1 MTGVGR
7 LLAARATADPDGIAF
22 IDGASG
28 RRLQWRDL
36 ALHAGR
42 WETLAR
48 RTGLEP
54 GRRVALVVDDPL
66 TFAAGYLGC
75 LAAGLTVVPLDPRG
89 TAEELAL
96 ATARLRVDVLAGG
109 VEGPAGGPLALWT
122 VAVDG
127 PREIRPAPS
136 GPRPGDAVAL
146 RPAALLASS
155 GTTGDPKGVPLSERL
170 LLDGARRVVDH
181 HRLSPSERGYTPLP
195 LFHVNAQ
202 VVGLLATVMGG
213 GSLVVE
219 ARFDRDAY
227 WDRVAAW
234 RPTWL
239 NAVPAVLGALVETPA
254 PDARVVDGIRFARSA
269 SAPLPPA
276 VLERFRRHT
285 GVSVLETYGMTE
297 VAGQIAANPLDPALR
312 RPGSVGMPVGVDLE
326 VATPDG
332 LRAAPGEL
340 GSVRLRGAAVVTH
353 YLELTASGLE
363 RVRPACD
370 RRGWL
375 TTGDLG
381 RLDADGFLHLAGRE
395 DDVINRGGEKFHPQE
410 VERVLLDHPAVAAAA
425 VVGAPH
431 PRLGQVAVAFVT
443 VRGPAGDALASELA
457 GICAQRLAR
466 YKRPVEIRVTPALP
480 LGPTGKV
487 RRRELRAALAA

>member
-1 MTGVGR
+1 MTRVGR
-7 LLAARATADPDGIAF
+7 LLAARAAGDPGGVAF

-28 RRLQWRDL
+28 RRLRWCDL
-36 ALHAGR
+36 AAHAAR
-42 WETLAR
+42 WEALAR
-48 RTGLEP
+48 GTGLEP
-54 GRRVALVVDDPL
+54 RRRIALVVEDPL

-89 TAEELAL
+89 TTDELAL
-96 ATARLRVDVLAGG
+96 ATARLRADILATGE
-109 VEGPAGGPLALWT
+109 EGSTSGELALWT
-122 VAVDG
+122 VATDG
-127 PREIRPAPS
+127 PREVRPSPPGA
-136 GPRPGDAVAL
+136 RAGDAVAL

-170 LLDGARRVVDH
+170 LLDGARRVVGH
-181 HRLSPSERGYTPLP
+181 HRLSPAERGYTPLP

-202 VVGLLATVMGG
+202 VVGLLATLVGG
-213 GSLVVE
+213 GSLVVD

-239 NAVPAVLGALVETPA
+239 NAVPAVLGALVEASAPPA
-254 PDARVVDGIRFARSA
+254 PVVEGIRFARSA

-276 VLERFRRHT
+276 LLERFQRHT

-297 VAGQIAANPLDPALR
+297 VAGQIAANPLDAAAR
-312 RPGSVGMPVGVDLE
+312 RPGSVGLPVGVDLE

-332 LRAAPGEL
+332 LPVASGEL
-340 GSVRLRGAAVVTH
+340 GSVRLRGDAVVTH
-353 YLELTASGLE
+353 YLELTTSGPE
-363 RVRPACD
+363 RLRPARD
-370 RRGWL
+370 AGGWL

-381 RLDADGFLHLAGRE
+381 RVDDAGFLHLAGRE

-410 VERVLLDHPAVAAAA
+410 VERVLLDHPAVSAAA

-443 VRGPAGDALASELA
+443 VRGHVPDALAGELA
-457 GICAQRLAR
+457 GMCAERLAR
-466 YKRPVEIRVTPALP
+466 YKRPVEIRITPALP

>member
-7 LLAARATADPDGIAF
+7 LLTARATADPDGIAF

-28 RRLQWRDL
+28 RRLRWRDL
-36 ALHAGR
+36 AVHAER
-42 WETLAR
+42 WEALAR
-48 RTGLEP
+48 EARLEP
-54 GRRVALVVDDPL
+54 RSRVTLVLDDPL
-66 TFAAGYLGC
+66 TFAAAYLGC
-75 LAAGLTVVPLDPRG
+75 LAAGLAVVPLDPRG
-89 TAEELAL
+89 TPDELTQ
-96 ATARLRVDVLAGG
+96 ATARLRADVLAVDREVALDG
-109 VEGPAGGPLALWT
+109 ALALW
-122 VAVDG
+122 AVRADG
-127 PREIRPAPS
+127 PREIRPAPT
-136 GPRPGDAVAL
+136 GPRPGDAVAF

-170 LLDGARRVVDH
+170 LLGGARRVVDH
-181 HRLSPSERGYTPLP
+181 HRLSPAERGYTPLP

-202 VVGLLATVMGG
+202 VVGLLATLVGG
-213 GSLVVE
+213 GSLVVD

-254 PDARVVDGIRFARSA
+254 PGARVTDGIRFARSA

-276 VLERFRRHT
+276 VLERFQRHT

-297 VAGQIAANPLDPALR
+297 VAGQIAANPIDPALR
-312 RPGSVGMPVGVDLE
+312 RPGSAGTPVGVELE
-326 VATPDG
+326 VAASDG
-332 LRAAPGEL
+332 LPAAPGEL
-340 GSVRLRGAAVVTH
+340 GSVRLRGDAVVTH
-353 YLELTASGLE
+353 YLELTSSGPE
-363 RVRPACD
+363 RARPACD
-370 RRGWL
+370 GRGWL
-375 TTGDLG
+375 ATGDLG
-381 RLDADGFLHLAGRE
+381 RLDGSGFLHLAGRE

-410 VERVLLDHPAVAAAA
+410 VERILLDHPAVSAAA

-443 VRGPAGDALASELA
+443 VRGHADDALPGELA
-457 GICAQRLAR
+457 DICARRLAR